1 MKPSKRTVSSPKA
14 FWPALYDKP
23 CMNLLSLQRTMAKAV
38 MHPLT
43 HSEHMS
49 KLTPTGEPMAEH
61 AATFIKPND
70 RLTSFERLEIYN
82 RQYWWRLMSSLAED
96 FPGLQAILG
105 NRRFEALCKA
115 YLVARPSRSFTLRNL
130 GRDLEPWLRKN
141 PQWAGSKQLIALDM
155 VRLEW
160 ADIEAFDGAAEDP
173 LRPADIA
180 KSAGENLRLKLQ
192 PYVRLLKFR
201 FPVDALVL
209 EIKKFNDD
217 TEFLSNAFRERRKRK
232 RVSAVAKLKPKTI
245 FLAVH
250 RIDYSVYFRR
260 LQAPEY
266 HLLLAVQKGK
276 TLGQAVMDTFS
287 KRSKTRDADLA
298 QVTYWFQNWSNL
310 GWFCALPQNPKQNSK
325 RR

>member
-1 MKPSKRTVSSPKA
+1 
-14 FWPALYDKP
+14 
-23 CMNLLSLQRTMAKAV
+23 MNLLALQRTMAKAV

-49 KLTPTGEPMAEH
+49 KRTPSGEPMAEH

-130 GRDLEPWLRKN
+130 GRDLESWLRKN
-141 PQWAGSKQLIALDM
+141 PRWAGAKQPIALDM

-160 ADIEAFDGAAEDP
+160 ADIEAFDGAAEER
-173 LRPADIA
+173 LKAAGVA

-192 PYVRLLKFR
+192 PYVRLLKFHY
-201 FPVDALVL
+201 PVDALVL

-260 LQAPEY
+260 LQPAEFG
-266 HLLLAVQKGK
+266 LLTAIQNGK
-276 TLGQAVMDTFS
+276 TLGQAVTDTFS
-287 KRSKTRDADLA
+287 RRSKTLEADLA
-298 QVTYWFQNWSNL
+298 QVTNWFQNWSNL
-310 GWFCALPQNPKQNSK
+310 GWFCALAKNPGPNLK